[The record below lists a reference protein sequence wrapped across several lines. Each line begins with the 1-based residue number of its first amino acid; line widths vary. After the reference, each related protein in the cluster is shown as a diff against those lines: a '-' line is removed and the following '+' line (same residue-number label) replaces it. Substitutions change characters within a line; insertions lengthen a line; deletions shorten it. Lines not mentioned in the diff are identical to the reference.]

1 MRLYDPVGAMMV
13 AVAIWR
19 AGRSGEPA
27 AIRLEDGE
35 LLRGR
40 VVTVGRHVKLQ
51 TPTGPA
57 WLPWRDIA
65 EVRRDG

>member
-1 MRLYDPVGAMMV
+1 MRAYDPVGAMMV

-19 AGRSGEPA
+19 AGRSEEPVT
-27 AIRLEDGE
+27 IRLEGGE

-40 VVTVGRHVKLQ
+40 VIAVRRHVKLR

-57 WLPWRDIA
+57 WLPWRSIK